1 MPLPVAPSFS
11 VINGTGQLSV
21 PVGVAAWSLD
31 VQSGS
36 VVVNGSTPLI
46 APFSYASYAT
56 ASAAITIGTTGVG
69 HKAVVAWEVPYRA
82 AS

>member
-1 MPLPVAPSFS
+1 MPLPIAPSFS
-11 VINGTGQLSV
+11 VLNGTGQISV
-21 PVGVAAWSLD
+21 PVGVASWSVS

-36 VVVNGSTPLI
+36 VVVNGAGPLI

-56 ASAAITIGTTGVG
+56 PSAAITVGTTGVG
-69 HKAVVAWEVPYRA
+69 HKAVVTWEAPFAA